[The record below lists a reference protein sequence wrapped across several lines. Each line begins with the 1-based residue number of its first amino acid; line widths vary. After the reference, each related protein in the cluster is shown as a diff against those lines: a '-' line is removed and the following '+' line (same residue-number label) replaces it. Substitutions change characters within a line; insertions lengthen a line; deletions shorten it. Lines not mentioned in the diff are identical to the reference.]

1 MNKDRFLKNIKQ
13 RLNDKTKQE
22 HLDSIKYLK
31 EYQESNQEEKEI
43 KKLNKELKKNIILN
57 EEI

>member
-1 MNKDRFLKNIKQ
+1 MNKDEFLKSMKQ
-13 RLNDKTKQE
+13 RLQDKSKQE